1 MEFSILNT
9 SARYRVGRR
18 QRGFNYPLLL
28 AAMVIVGVVLAGLG
42 EVWHVAALREKEAQL
57 LFVGN
62 EFSQAI
68 GRYYE
73 STPSGPKQY
82 PQNLDDLLLDRRFPR
97 PVRHLRKVYVD
108 PFRGTPDWGLVLEQ
122 GRIIGVYSEAEGVP
136 MRKLGVTT
144 AGVPGMVVGGNAATG
159 EALSYSSW
167 RFVYRPVNAMAPG
180 AMPAATQSG
189 AMGNGAI
196 QMMPV
201 VGR

>member
-1 MEFSILNT
+1 MAFCIPNT
-9 SARYRVGRR
+9 SARYRGGKL

-42 EVWHVAALREKEAQL
+42 EVWHIAALREKEAQL

-73 STPSGPKQY
+73 FTPSGPKQY
-82 PQNLDDLLLDRRFPR
+82 PQSLNDLLLDQRFPR
-97 PVRHLRKVYVD
+97 PVRHLRKLYVD
-108 PFRGTPDWGLVLEQ
+108 PFRGVPEWGLILEQ

-136 MRKLGVTT
+136 MRKLGVPSV
-144 AGVPGMVVGGNAATG
+144 GSPGMVIGGNSAAS

-167 RFVYRPVNAMAPG
+167 RFVYRPANTMASG
-180 AMPAATQSG
+180 AMPPTTLPGMMVNEVAE
-189 AMGNGAI
+189 
-196 QMMPV
+196 MMPV
-201 VGR
+201 VRR

>member
-1 MEFSILNT
+1 MAFPIPSI
-9 SARYRVGRR
+9 SVGHSGGKR

-42 EVWHVAALREKEAQL
+42 EVWHSAAIREKEAQL

-73 STPSGPKQY
+73 FTPAGPKQY
-82 PQNLDDLLLDRRFPR
+82 PQSLDDLILDRRFPR

-108 PFRGTPDWGLVLEQ
+108 PFRGTPEWGLVLEQ
-122 GRIIGVYSEAEGVP
+122 GRVIGVYSEAEGVP
-136 MRKLGVTT
+136 MRKLGVPA
-144 AGVPGMVVGGNAATG
+144 AGVSGMVVGGDSGAG

-180 AMPAATQSG
+180 TMPSSTQSG
-189 AMGNGAI
+189 MMGK
-196 QMMPV
+196 
-201 VGR
+201 